1 MALDILIIDDETD
14 IRDIISDI
22 LKDEGF
28 TSRSASNSTQAFKAI
43 SEKTPNAIILD
54 IRLQGSDLDG
64 LGILEIVKKQY
75 PLMKC
80 LFFLI

>member
-54 IRLQGSDLDG
+54 IYYDNLILPLQHPSDRNYQ
-64 LGILEIVKKQY
+64 IYNHIIH
-75 PLMKC
+75 P
-80 LFFLI
+80 